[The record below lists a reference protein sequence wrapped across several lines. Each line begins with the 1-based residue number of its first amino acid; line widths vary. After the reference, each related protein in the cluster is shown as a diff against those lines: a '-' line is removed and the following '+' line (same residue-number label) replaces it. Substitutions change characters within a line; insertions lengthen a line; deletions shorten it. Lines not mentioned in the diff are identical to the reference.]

1 MTKEPMKRTIKELVR
16 EEVERVL
23 PPETVVLLD
32 DISRGVKQLN
42 KRLEAQVPEG
52 LKDEVNFS
60 VSGTNPVPIQP
71 KRTKPPYFRATV
83 FNDGPDPVYVFLNDV
98 KPEAI
103 REAPLNQGDKADID
117 TTEAKIESL
126 FVACTTSTG
135 NASGRV
141 WLLK

>member
-1 MTKEPMKRTIKELVR
+1 MSEPMRRIAR
-16 EEVERVL
+16 EEIERVKV
-23 PPETVVLLD
+23 PIDTALLD
-32 DISRGVKQLN
+32 DISRGIKQLN

-52 LKDEVNFS
+52 LKDEVSFT
-60 VSGTNPVPIQP
+60 VSGTNAVPVQP

-117 TTEAKIESL
+117 TTEAKIEAL
-126 FVACTTSTG
+126 FVACTTRTG
-135 NASGRV
+135 SASGRV
-141 WLLK
+141 WFLK